1 MIIIYVIL
9 SFILDGFMSNYI
21 NNSLT
26 NYSYFNTIYSLISLV
41 IIYNY
46 FENDKKYL
54 SFLLVTSVLFDIA
67 YTNTFPVN
75 TLIFLIIYFLIKK
88 INYYVPNNYLT
99 INIKT
104 VLCITIYHIL
114 SYFIL
119 LFIDTYNYPLK
130 VLWIIISRNIIM
142 TIIYTT
148 ISYLIFKNYYFKTY
162 KKKIK

>member
-9 SFILDGFMSNYI
+9 SFVLDGFMSNYI

-54 SFLLVTSVLFDIA
+54 SFLLVTSVLFDIV

-119 LFIDTYNYPLK
+119 LFIDAYNYPLK